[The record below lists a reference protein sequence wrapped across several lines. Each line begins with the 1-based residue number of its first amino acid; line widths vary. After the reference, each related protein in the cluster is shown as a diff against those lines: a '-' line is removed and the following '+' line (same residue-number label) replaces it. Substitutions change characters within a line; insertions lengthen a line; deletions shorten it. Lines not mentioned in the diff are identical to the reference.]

1 MGDLH
6 PLDQQENGG
15 PPPTSLPAQ
24 ETLIPSATSK
34 RQRRP
39 SVRLGEIGDQPIASP
54 SHDPSSRRPKLSKLL
69 PTSSPLIGS
78 KPSTKPRVTAP
89 MSARRART
97 NWNSRIDN
105 EFDPDAADLKS
116 SGGDEARN
124 DEYVEDSESP
134 CHRNDHRASIRV
146 RVSNEGEEISEEG
159 FKGWTGGIRSFLE
172 GLGLGQ
178 YTPVFEIHEV
188 DDGVLPML
196 TMEDLRDMGINAV
209 GSRRKIYCA
218 IQKLNRSGDS

>member
-6 PLDQQENGG
+6 PLDTPENGG
-15 PPPTSLPAQ
+15 TPLPLHSGQ
-24 ETLIPSATSK
+24 ETLIPSSTAK

-39 SVRLGEIGDQPIASP
+39 SVRLGEIGDQLTASV
-54 SHDPSSRRPKLSKLL
+54 SYDPPSRRPKISKILY
-69 PTSSPLIGS
+69 TSSTVVGS

-89 MSARRART
+89 PSARRART

-105 EFDPDAADLKS
+105 GFDPAAADLKS
-116 SGGDEARN
+116 SAGEEARD

-134 CHRNDHRASIRV
+134 SDRNDRRGSARV
-146 RVSNEGEEISEEG
+146 TVSNGGNEPSEEG
-159 FKGWTGGIRSFLE
+159 CKGWTGGVRSFLE

-188 DDGVLPML
+188 DDEVLPLL
-196 TMEDLRDMGINAV
+196 TLEDLKDMGINAV
-209 GSRRKIYCA
+209 GSRRKMYCA
-218 IQKLNRSGDS
+218 IQKLNSSRDS